1 MPIYDIFVEVEPWR
15 TSYRVRAE
23 NAAQA
28 EAYLEEKL
36 YDELIEITMSSELD
50 KDQQTEPE
58 LDCTEECQST
68 M

>member
-50 KDQQTEPE
+50 KDQTAEPE